1 MKPFVW
7 AFNIQQIFIIMGKL
21 KSRLFLWIERTLARC
36 TDRIVC
42 ISKAELESAL
52 RNNIVERDKLD
63 VILNGID
70 IQAIAETIP
79 FTRGELEIPEDAFLV
94 GMVGRISPQKAPD
107 TFIKA
112 AKLIKERIPE
122 AWFMIVGDGE
132 QREEIELY
140 AKENNIPLHITGW
153 TETPYRYMKMFDVGL
168 LLSRWEGFGLVLAEY
183 MAAGK
188 NFVATRVD
196 AIPTIV
202 QDGID
207 GVLVEVDNP
216 AQAADAVWKL
226 YSDKG
231 LAARL
236 KENATKS
243 VHEKFDVRRVAEQHV
258 KLFNEVMNT

>member
-1 MKPFVW
+1 MS
-7 AFNIQQIFIIMGKL
+7 KL
-21 KSRLFLWIERTLARC
+21 KSRLFLWIEKALARC

-42 ISKAELESAL
+42 ISEAERDSAL
-52 RNNIVERDKLD
+52 RNGITGDEKLD

-70 IQAIAETIP
+70 IEAIEKAVPKE
-79 FTRGELEIPEDAFLV
+79 RKLLGIPEEAYLV

-112 AKLIKERIPE
+112 AQLIKERIPE

-168 LLSRWEGFGLVLAEY
+168 LLSRWEGFGLVIAEY

-188 NFVATRVD
+188 NFVATQVD

-216 AQAADAVWKL
+216 AQVAEAVWKL
-226 YSDKG
+226 YSDKEWAMC
-231 LAARL
+231 LRNEAV
-236 KENATKS
+236 KS
-243 VHEKFDVRRVAEQHV
+243 AHEKFDIHRVAEQHIS
-258 KLFNEVMNT
+258 LFEKIIKKQE

>member
-1 MKPFVW
+1 MS
-7 AFNIQQIFIIMGKL
+7 KL
-21 KSRLFLWIERTLARC
+21 KSRLFLWIERALALC

-42 ISKAELESAL
+42 ISEAERDSAL
-52 RNNIVERDKLD
+52 RNGITGDEKLD

-79 FTRGELEIPEDAFLV
+79 FTRGELGIPEDAFLV

-112 AKLIKERIPE
+112 AQLIKERIPE

-132 QREEIELY
+132 QRKEIEQY
-140 AKENNIPLHITGW
+140 ATENGIPLHITGW

-168 LLSRWEGFGLVLAEY
+168 LLSRWEGFGLVIAEY

-216 AQAADAVWKL
+216 EQAADAVWKL
-226 YSDKG
+226 YSDKEWAMC
-231 LAARL
+231 LRNEAV
-236 KENATKS
+236 KS
-243 VHEKFDVRRVAEQHV
+243 AHEKFDIHRVAEQHIS
-258 KLFNEVMNT
+258 LFEKIIKKQE

>member
-1 MKPFVW
+1 MS
-7 AFNIQQIFIIMGKL
+7 KL
-21 KSRLFLWIERTLARC
+21 KSRLFLWIEKALARC

-42 ISKAELESAL
+42 ISEAERDSAL
-52 RNNIVERDKLD
+52 RNGITGDEKLD

-70 IQAIAETIP
+70 IEAIEKAVPMERKQLGIP
-79 FTRGELEIPEDAFLV
+79 KDAYLI

-112 AKLIKERIPE
+112 ARLIKERIPE

-132 QREEIELY
+132 QRKEIEQY
-140 AKENNIPLHITGW
+140 ATENSIPLHITGW
-153 TETPYRYMKMFDVGL
+153 TETPYRDMKMFDVWL
-168 LLSRWEGFGLVLAEY
+168 LLSRWEGFGLVIAEY

-216 AQAADAVWKL
+216 ALVADAVWRV
-226 YSDKG
+226 YTDKG